1 MAIITTNTSLKIGY
15 DYRTYTVGSTVVISS
30 INGGRAL
37 PFQSQ
42 FTGSITRVILSAIIS
57 TSVTNLD
64 IGIMGPNPTGSL
76 PSDTFLAIPNTFS
89 ASTNTTPTNYII
101 NLDNSISVVKGQVY
115 YLTFKPNAS
124 FTGNL
129 SIYRSHYG
137 QYNPAYNE
145 AYDSSLRTV
154 SGWARGGQA
163 ASVIYGN
170 STRWFSTDIPVVPN
184 DISPITASVDQEY
197 GIAFTL
203 NAEHPAIRVK
213 AISFSN
219 TISQYNNP
227 NMNFICKIYDSTG
240 ILLHTF
246 ATEDTDR
253 ISGFGGN
260 SGISYFFNRTGSDI
274 WLEPATKYY
283 IMFAYLGT
291 FTTVPSIN
299 TYPYDNT
306 LSSAGGAY
314 NSNYANRSS
323 GGVMTEI
330 TTELMSFSLEVDG
343 IRFDNAYSG
352 IGNYFYASSIF
363 NGGLN
368 G

>member
-30 INGGRAL
+30 IDGGL
-37 PFQSQ
+37 SLSFQSQ

-57 TSVTNLD
+57 ASVTNLD

-76 PSDTFLAIPNTFS
+76 PSDTFLAIPNIFS

-137 QYNPAYNE
+137 QYNPAYNGLNH
-145 AYDSSLRTV
+145 SSTRTA
-154 SGWARGGQA
+154 SGWARSGSV
-163 ASVIYGN
+163 SVIYGN

-184 DISPITASVDQEY
+184 DISPITASVNQEY

-219 TISQYNNP
+219 TISQYNSP

-330 TTELMSFSLEVDG
+330 TTKIMSFSLEVNG

>member
-1 MAIITTNTSLKIGY
+1 MAIITTNTILKIGY
-15 DYRTYTVGSTVVISS
+15 DYRVFTAGTFTTISS
-30 INGGRAL
+30 SNGGLAL

-42 FTGSITRVILSAIIS
+42 FTGSITRVILSAIIN

-64 IGIMGPNPTGSL
+64 IGIMGPDAAGSL
-76 PSDTFLAIPNTFS
+76 PSDTFIAVPNTFS

-101 NLDNSISVVKGQVY
+101 NLNNSISVIKGQVY

-129 SIYRSHYG
+129 SIYQTHYG
-137 QYNPAYNE
+137 YQTSAYNGNYE
-145 AYDSSLRTV
+145 VSTRSV
-154 SGWARGGQA
+154 SGWSRGNGNS
-163 ASVIYGN
+163 SVIYGN

-184 DISPITASVDQEY
+184 DISPITASANQEY
-197 GIAFTL
+197 GNAFTL

-213 AISFSN
+213 SISFAN
-219 TISQYNNP
+219 VISKISNP
-227 NMNFICKIYDSTG
+227 NMNFLCKIYDSTG

-246 ATEDTDR
+246 ATEDSDR
-253 ISGFGGN
+253 IVASFDGL
-260 SGISYFFNRTGSDI
+260 GISYFFNRTESDI

-283 IMFAYLGT
+283 IMFAFSGT
-291 FTTVPSIN
+291 FTNVPSIY

-330 TTELMSFSLEVDG
+330 TTELMSFSLEVNG
-343 IRFDNAYSG
+343 IRFDNSYSG
-352 IGNYFYASSIF
+352 IENYFYASSMLNGGF
-363 NGGLN
+363 NG
-368 G
+368 

>member
-15 DYRTYTVGSTVVISS
+15 DYRVYTVGTTRVINSV
-30 INGGRAL
+30 NGGLSL

-42 FTGSITRVILSAIIS
+42 FTGSITRVVLSAIIT

-64 IGIMGPNPTGSL
+64 IGIMGPNATGSL
-76 PSDTFLAIPNTFS
+76 PSDAFLAIPNTFS

-101 NLDNSISVVKGQVY
+101 NLDNSISVIKGQVY

-129 SIYRSHYG
+129 SVYRTHYAE
-137 QYNPAYNE
+137 YFSAYNGH
-145 AYDSSLRTV
+145 YDASFRTV
-154 SGWARGGQA
+154 SGWTRGGGQS
-163 ASVIYGN
+163 SVIYGN

-184 DISPITASVDQEY
+184 DISPITASVNQEY
-197 GIAFTL
+197 GNAFTL
-203 NAEHPAIRVK
+203 HAEHPAIRVK
-213 AISFSN
+213 SISFSN
-219 TISQYNNP
+219 TLSQSTNP

-253 ISGFGGN
+253 ISGFGGA
-260 SGISYFFNRTGSDI
+260 GISYFFNRTASDI

-283 IMFAYLGT
+283 IMFAFLGT
-291 FTTVPSIN
+291 FTSVPSIY

-314 NSNYANRSS
+314 SSNYANRSS
-323 GGVMTEI
+323 DGVITDV
-330 TTELMSFSLEVDG
+330 TTELMSFTLEVNG
-343 IRFDNAYSG
+343 IRFDDAYSG
-352 IGNYFYASSIF
+352 IGNYFYASSKF